1 MTRVDRPSPRRVRI
15 SVVVPA
21 RDEGAEIEA
30 ALRRVGL
37 DAGHEIVVVD
47 GGSRDDTCARARALG
62 VRVVEAAPG
71 RSAQMNAGATLARGD
86 VLLFL
91 HADTWLPAGW
101 SAAIGDAIASGAVG
115 GRFDVDLRGRHP
127 MLRVVGEAMNVR
139 SRWSRIYTGDQ
150 GIFVRRDVFERI
162 GGYEPI
168 ELMEDIAISRRLK
181 REGSVACLRE
191 RVSTSGRRWESHG
204 VYRTIALMWALRLAF
219 FVGASPARLAAWYRG

>member
-1 MTRVDRPSPRRVRI
+1 MTAVDSPSRRLRI

-21 RDEGAEIEA
+21 RDEGSEIEA
-30 ALRRVGL
+30 ALRSVGL

-62 VRVVEAAPG
+62 VRVLEAAPG
-71 RSAQMNAGATLARGD
+71 RAAQMNAGAALATGD

-91 HADTWLPAGW
+91 HADTRLPVGW
-101 SAAIGDAIASGAVG
+101 STAIGEAIARGAVG
-115 GRFDVDLRGRHP
+115 GRFDVHLRGRHP
-127 MLRVVGEAMNVR
+127 MLRVVGGAMNVR

-168 ELMEDIAISRRLK
+168 ELMEDVAMSRRLK
-181 REGSVACLRE
+181 REGAIACLRE
-191 RVSTSGRRWESHG
+191 RVSTSGRRWDSHG
-204 VYRTIALMWALRLAF
+204 VARTIGLMWVLRLAYF
-219 FVGASPARLAAWYRG
+219 AGVSPARLAAWYRG

>member
-1 MTRVDRPSPRRVRI
+1 MTPGDASSSGRVRI

-21 RDEGAEIEA
+21 RNEGAEIEA
-30 ALRRVGL
+30 ALRSIGL

-47 GGSRDDTCARARALG
+47 GGSRDDTCSRARSLG
-62 VRVVEAAPG
+62 VRVVAAPAG
-71 RSAQMNAGATLARGD
+71 RSAQMNAGAALATGD

-91 HADTWLPAGW
+91 HADTWLPEGW
-101 SAAIGDAIASGAVG
+101 SVAIGEAIAGGAIG

-127 MLRVVGEAMNVR
+127 MLRVVAGAMNAR

-168 ELMEDIAISRRLK
+168 ELMEDIALSRRLK
-181 REGSVACLRE
+181 REGAVACLRE
-191 RVSTSGRRWESHG
+191 RVSTSGRRWESRG
-204 VYRTIALMWALRLAF
+204 VVRTIALMWALRLAY